1 MSSFEEIK
9 DTYKKSF
16 DKYGDSP
23 KSILTPKGRNNLR
36 YSVIEDYIDAK
47 QGLNI
52 LDYGCGLGYLY
63 EYLKHRYKDLNY
75 HGYDFV
81 NEFIE
86 HCNEKHANRN
96 IHFSIINP
104 QDKLKEKFDVVFA
117 SGVFNLK
124 TSKSDEESKN
134 YALSKINE
142 LYNCSKNLLICD
154 FPSEYVDFT
163 QPGAQHFS
171 LKEISDYC
179 VNNLGRKFIIR
190 HDKLPYEFT
199 LVVWKNDNILKPS
212 NIFEH
217 GT

>member
-1 MSSFEEIK
+1 MSSFEDIK
-9 DTYKKSF
+9 NTYKKSF
-16 DKYGDSP
+16 DKHGDSP
-23 KSILTPKGRNNLR
+23 KSILTPKGRNKLR
-36 YSVIEDYIDAK
+36 YSFVEDYINIQ

-52 LDYGCGLGYLY
+52 LDYGCGLGYLF
-63 EYLKHRYKDLNY
+63 EYLKKRYADLDY

-81 NEFIE
+81 DEFIK
-86 HCNEKHANRN
+86 HCNEKYSSTNAR
-96 IHFSIINP
+96 FSVINP
-104 QDKLKEKFDVVFA
+104 TEKIKEEFDVVFA

-124 TSKSDEESKN
+124 TSESPEESKN
-134 YALSKINE
+134 YAFAKINE
-142 LYNCSKNLLICD
+142 LYQCSKNILICD

-179 VNNLGRKFIIR
+179 VKYLGRKFIIR

-199 LVVWKNDNILKPS
+199 LIVWKNDNILKPS
-212 NIFEH
+212 NVFEL